1 MKATVK
7 TIGSAIEAR
16 PLTDTQLK
24 LLGIA
29 GVIKQ
34 LEDIDFRFDESWVY
48 DMSAVVENLYCLL
61 KQLHPEIA
69 DIQDE
74 FIAECGWGFGE
85 RGLYF
90 DEFYTYVDGEWVKD
104 E

>member
-1 MKATVK
+1 MKTTVK

-48 DMSAVVENLYCLL
+48 DMSAVVENLYSLL

-74 FIAECGWGFGE
+74 FIFGLKLIINAIE
-85 RGLYF
+85 
-90 DEFYTYVDGEWVKD
+90 TSKKNK
-104 E
+104 